1 MKKLNLIKD
10 LGFDKTGVK
19 EFSDKKKY
27 YSTKSIQL
35 NKFTPEGEYT
45 FKKKPSR
52 ANRLALKG
60 DVIQAR
66 MQFTNKATIVDDEQ

>member
-10 LGFDKTGVK
+10 LGFVKTGVK
-19 EFSDKKKY
+19 EFSDKKY

-45 FKKKPSR
+45 FKK
-52 ANRLALKG
+52 
-60 DVIQAR
+60 
-66 MQFTNKATIVDDEQ
+66 TI